1 MVSGLLPQLNVCL
14 ILTDGVCCLNV
25 SIGCGAARVQTCL
38 AFWLCE
44 LVTRERLGGPW
55 LLGRGTE
62 WPQSVCRIVVSLVCQ
77 GQPFL
82 LPLKQLVRPGPL
94 LRDSSAISASL
105 SCAGNALDTENS
117 LVLLSC
123 TELQQGCTLLVLW
136 GMLCVSSTVAFL
148 HSFFCS
154 LCSCPFSQWRDRKS
168 VV

>member
-1 MVSGLLPQLNVCL
+1 M
-14 ILTDGVCCLNV
+14 
-25 SIGCGAARVQTCL
+25 QTCL

-62 WPQSVCRIVVSLVCQ
+62 WPQSVCRIVVSLACQ

-105 SCAGNALDTENS
+105 SCAGNALDAESS
-117 LVLLSC
+117 LVFLSC
-123 TELQQGCTLLVLW
+123 MELQQGCTLLVLW

-148 HSFFCS
+148 HSFICSRCSRPCSRWRLCFFVFGFFFFFCKTAFQ
-154 LCSCPFSQWRDRKS
+154 LPH
-168 VV
+168 